1 MVCALVASSVVML
14 FRGGAALSTLPGT
27 PASTN
32 ASDHLDADMFANKN
46 DLFPFTTAA
55 EPSKNA
61 GIVNIACPSGKT
73 IVLPRE
79 GILLERG
86 QKRILWCPNAKVGT
100 STIFSTFAYLN
111 GEHSVSNSDAR
122 ADGRQTSIHN
132 LVQSGR
138 EKKLCDAMP
147 FSFTVMRNPWD
158 RVRSAYLDK
167 INRVI
172 FVPNHTHATFQ
183 QFLHA
188 ISKSDPVSM
197 NAHWKPVSQRCVTA
211 GPNRF
216 SYSKVYKMER
226 NFEESIAEAFAHL
239 DIPKVRTRAMMEK
252 LGRQNVGKE
261 DHTIEARVK
270 AYKDP
275 DARKIIEEIYHD
287 DIEVGGYEFK
297 L

>member
-1 MVCALVASSVVML
+1 
-14 FRGGAALSTLPGT
+14 
-27 PASTN
+27 
-32 ASDHLDADMFANKN
+32 MFANKN

-100 STIFSTFAYLN
+100 STVFSTFAYLVGKYSASTGQAISN
-111 GEHSVSNSDAR
+111 GEAR
-122 ADGRQTSIHN
+122 ADGRQTAIHEI
-132 LVQSGR
+132 VQSGH
-138 EKKLCDAMP
+138 EKELCDAIP

-167 INRVI
+167 VNRVV
-172 FVPNHTHATFQ
+172 FVPNHRHATFQ
-183 QFLHA
+183 QFLNA

-197 NAHWKPVSQRCVTA
+197 NAHWQPVSQRCVTA

-216 SYSKVYKMER
+216 SYSKVYKLEEH
-226 NFEESIAEAFAHL
+226 FEESLAEAFAHL
-239 DIPKVRTRAMMEK
+239 DIPKERTRAAMEQI
-252 LGRQNVGKE
+252 GRQNVGE
-261 DHTIEARVK
+261 SDHTIESRLK
-270 AYKDP
+270 AYTNP
-275 DARKIIEEIYHD
+275 VARKIIQEVYHD
-287 DIEVGGYEFK
+287 DIEVGGYEFNRI
-297 L
+297 

>member
-1 MVCALVASSVVML
+1 ML
-14 FRGGAALSTLPGT
+14 LSGGAAISTLPVKDALT
-27 PASTN
+27 TASQ
-32 ASDHLDADMFANKN
+32 DIYPDMLANTN
-46 DLFPFTTAA
+46 DLMPFTTTAQSS
-55 EPSKNA
+55 ETN
-61 GIVNIACPSGKT
+61 GVMNISCPSGKT
-73 IVLPRE
+73 VLLPHD
-79 GILLERG
+79 GILLEYG
-86 QKRILWCPNAKVGT
+86 QRRILWCPNAKVGT
-100 STIFSTFAYLN
+100 STIFNTFANLVRERSASYT
-111 GEHSVSNSDAR
+111 DAR
-122 ADGRQTSIHN
+122 ADSQQAKISK
-132 LVQSGR
+132 LVHSGHER
-138 EKKLCDAMP
+138 KLCDGIP
-147 FSFTVMRNPWD
+147 FSFTVTRNPWD

-167 INRVI
+167 VNRVV
-172 FVPNHTHATFQ
+172 FVPDHGNATFQ

-188 ISKSDPVSM
+188 ISKENPVSM
-197 NAHWKPVSQRCVTA
+197 NAHWQPVSQRCLTA

-216 SYSKVYKMER
+216 SYSKVYKIEK

-287 DIEVGGYEFK
+287 DIEVSGYKFN